1 MEALMDKLEGY
12 LSKGL
17 LSRDDFESE
26 KANFLRALKKEREKD
41 AAAREARR
49 VREAYA
55 HRQRLEAEKAA
66 RARELQQE
74 EEARK
79 RRHEIDALAH
89 ALRATFQ
96 HGRDLLTKAELE
108 GVKRGYF
115 DLVGLNLD
123 ASSSLVARPGGAKRT
138 REGAAV
144 DEERGGDDE
153 GTPRRN
159 SATEE
164 EVMPWV
170 SMGTST
176 LQPAT
181 PSQKEPWAPAPAS
194 ARPRAK
200 HVRRSLGPSLASA
213 QTAQLPKGVPKI
225 TGKKVK
231 KRSSDKARAQA
242 SVRVAVPSQNRD
254 CDGTSRYSILKNM
267 FSNMDIF
274 GVREWIFK
282 KAEAGELVEL
292 KTAHQVLY
300 KERPLDTKNGTAVWN
315 DDTCA
320 FAARGGKLET
330 LKWLRFEA
338 GCKWDAQTAEAA
350 AWKGHLKVLKFCVKN
365 GCEVDKDVFHSA
377 VYGGHAECVR
387 FLEKMSPRCDC
398 LETHVCGD
406 AARGGHIALLEE
418 LSGPRG
424 KLRGRYPLCLETSA
438 LAARGDYPKTEEVFV
453 WLRSRGCPWDK
464 WTTASA
470 CGGEGKGSLQ
480 TLKFLHAQGVPLGKE
495 CFAKAAISGDLKVLE
510 WLAQMGCPWDW
521 TATHH
526 AAEEGHLDAL
536 QWLRSWGCPWKPKT
550 VCSEPVRGAK
560 RFAREGAKRL
570 TREDGDQS
578 GRVDGCWR
586 TFEWLVDHEGLT
598 GTPAAHKAY
607 REWKNQQEERTSP
620 PTPKKA
626 KSISKMTG
634 GGSGAIAATT
644 GSSSS
649 PRPKGLSWGFLKKPR
664 AGVYLKG
671 TNRHAGAKTEDN
683 TDSDD
688 R

>member
-17 LSRDDFESE
+17 LGRDDFERE
-26 KANFLRALKKEREKD
+26 KANFLRALNKEREKD
-41 AAAREARR
+41 ATAREARR
-49 VREAYA
+49 AREADA
-55 HRQRLEAEKAA
+55 DRQRLEAEKAA

-79 RRHEIDALAH
+79 RRHEIDALTH
-89 ALRATFQ
+89 ALRAIFQ

-108 GVKRGYF
+108 GVKRGFF

-123 ASSSLVARPGGAKRT
+123 ASSSLVTRPGGAKRT

-164 EVMPWV
+164 EGLPWGYHAV
-170 SMGTST
+170 GTST

-194 ARPRAK
+194 AQRRAK
-200 HVRRSLGPSLASA
+200 HARRSLGPSLASA

-282 KAEAGELVEL
+282 KAEAGDLVAL
-292 KTAHQVLY
+292 KTAHQVLH

-320 FAARGGKLET
+320 FAARGGRLET
-330 LKWLRFEA
+330 LKWLRFVV

-350 AWKGHLKVLKFCVKN
+350 AWKGHLEVLKFCVKN
-365 GCEVDKDVFHSA
+365 GCGVDKDVFHSA

-387 FLEKMSPRCDC
+387 FLEKMSPRCDYR
-398 LETHVCGD
+398 ETHVCGD

-418 LSGPRG
+418 LSG
-424 KLRGRYPLCLETSA
+424 RYPLCLETSS
-438 LAARGDYPKTEEVFV
+438 LAARGDYPKTKEVFA
-453 WLRSRGCPWDK
+453 WLRFKGCPWDK

-470 CGGEGKGSLQ
+470 CLKGSLE
-480 TLKFLHAQGVPLGKE
+480 TLKFLHAQGMPLAKE
-495 CFAKAAISGDLKVLE
+495 CFAKAAISGDLQVFE
-510 WLAQMGCPWDW
+510 WLRQMGCPWDW

-536 QWLRSWGCPWKPKT
+536 QWLRSWGCPWKPKI

-560 RFAREGAKRL
+560 RPARED
-570 TREDGDQS
+570 EDEEDHS
-578 GRVDGCWR
+578 RRVDGCWR
-586 TFEWLVDHEGLT
+586 TFEWLVDHEDLT

-607 REWKNQQEERTSP
+607 KEWKNQQEER
-620 PTPKKA
+620 
-626 KSISKMTG
+626 
-634 GGSGAIAATT
+634 
-644 GSSSS
+644 
-649 PRPKGLSWGFLKKPR
+649 
-664 AGVYLKG
+664 
-671 TNRHAGAKTEDN
+671 EDN
-683 TDSDD
+683 ADSDD